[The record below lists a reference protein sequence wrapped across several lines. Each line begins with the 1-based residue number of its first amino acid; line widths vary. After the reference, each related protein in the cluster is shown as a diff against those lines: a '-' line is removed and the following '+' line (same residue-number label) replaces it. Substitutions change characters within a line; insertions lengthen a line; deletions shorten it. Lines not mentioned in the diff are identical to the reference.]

1 MMNICEY
8 VDLILKK
15 KKMTRT
21 EFTKRINEVESKLG
35 DSRTTITNV
44 TNYLNGYHSIG
55 RKAAARWEIALDLEE
70 GTLIRMV
77 SDPSSS
83 VGERD
88 FNEYMK
94 KLREIRRN
102 I

>member
-1 MMNICEY
+1 MIGIAEY

-21 EFTKRINEVESKLG
+21 EFTKRINRVEKELG
-35 DSRTTITNV
+35 DSRTTNANV

-55 RKAAARWEIALDLEE
+55 RKAAARWEIALGLEE

-77 SDPSSS
+77 SSASSNE
-83 VGERD
+83 GERD
-88 FNEYMK
+88 FKEYMK